1 MSSLPVVP
9 PRPSRPAN
17 ASPPAASTSPAPPTV
32 PARPVRN
39 RSKSPLPQSDV
50 ADSSE
55 GGVKLEPSI
64 SASSHRSSSPEQ
76 KRKIDPDLDLHQ
88 PMAVRPAAEMPKDDH
103 IPEIGQRVPMLDF
116 AGDVQAPS
124 PFPPTSDS
132 RSASRAKRRSQH
144 MPNLP
149 PENGPTVVG
158 DYGAYP
164 SSGKVYRHTG
174 AYSLSH
180 DDLTKSVMHAN
191 GAGVATTPGLE
202 GVPDEEIGFAVADEL
217 ASRNIT
223 PQATPG
229 GVAAGKLPSK
239 SPLATATSV
248 ENDSA
253 HQLPNLDESGNEN
266 HGIYGTDGPSNVSS
280 TSLTIPTS
288 GRHTPWEDFQ
298 DEHADGTPILASDE
312 AGKYPVWNPPAIS
325 PKLTGQELRRPPSS
339 NRSRTSPT
347 MAAEETSDPP
357 SPIKEHVPL
366 FPEGAAPPPKMP
378 QRPKLGEKQ
387 HSNQGFPS
395 KDIWEDAPESTHVTY
410 EVQEEEQSHDP
421 DYYDPREARK
431 REEEARKREQEEAAA
446 VKSPSESSGSTAIP
460 PPPPARPVKATAA
473 DPSLPPVS
481 PNTAKHV
488 PIVPDRP
495 KPAVPRRPV
504 KKMSDPSSHVTSPD
518 DARSPPPTKPKPTI
532 PGRVAGGIAARAN
545 FINQLADKLAKGPVV
560 PKKEEPEHEPEPK
573 AREPLEDVRKTRA
586 RGPAKRKP
594 TVTATATSDTSTDAP
609 AKSPVGPKL
618 TFSSIITV
626 YSIGDDYEV
635 TFDETKFDDEPSKVA
650 RPMGEKVIE
659 ELKGGEDVDTSKT
672 VTAIGTSS
680 IIPEAEPV
688 KEEPVKEVTEPVK
701 EVKTPVEEQKEE
713 KEVPVAPAVEDEAGE
728 SKTVTEPE
736 TVKDVKE
743 IGTEE
748 EKEEKESTVEGGD
761 AEPSNT
767 LLGVWQ
773 AAKKAGHETLKGGAE
788 N

>member
-9 PRPSRPAN
+9 PRPSRATA

-39 RSKSPLPQSDV
+39 RSKSPLPQSDAA

-55 GGVKLEPSI
+55 GGVKLDTSI
-64 SASSHRSSSPEQ
+64 PPASSDRSSSPEQ
-76 KRKIDPDLDLHQ
+76 KRKIDPDLDLHH
-88 PMAVRPAAEMPKDDH
+88 PMAVRPPGEMPKDDH

-144 MPNLP
+144 TPNLP

-164 SSGKVYRHTG
+164 SSGKVYRQTG

-202 GVPDEEIGFAVADEL
+202 GVPDEEIGFAVADEI
-217 ASRNIT
+217 ASRNVT
-223 PQATPG
+223 PQVTPG
-229 GVAAGKLPSK
+229 AATGQKLPSK
-239 SPLATATSV
+239 SPLATAVSV
-248 ENDSA
+248 TGENDTA
-253 HQLPNLDESGNEN
+253 HQPPNLDDDGNDN
-266 HGIYGTDGPSNVSS
+266 HGIYGKEGPSNVSS
-280 TSLTIPTS
+280 TSLTMPTS

-325 PKLTGQELRRPPSS
+325 PKLTGAEIRRPPSS
-339 NRSRTSPT
+339 NRSRASPT
-347 MAAEETSDPP
+347 MAAEEVSDPP

-378 QRPKLGEKQ
+378 QRPKLGEKK
-387 HSNQGFPS
+387 HSSHAFPS

-431 REEEARKREQEEAAA
+431 REEEAAKAASSEPSKDAAA
-446 VKSPSESSGSTAIP
+446 P

-473 DPSLPPVS
+473 EASS
-481 PNTAKHV
+481 PISPDTAKAAPSV
-488 PIVPDRP
+488 PERP
-495 KPAVPRRPV
+495 KPAIPPRPA
-504 KKMSDPSSHVTSPD
+504 KKVSEPSSATTEGSTSPEE
-518 DARSPPPTKPKPTI
+518 ARSPPPTKPKPII
-532 PGRVAGGIAARAN
+532 PGRVGGGIAALRAN
-545 FINQLADKLAKGPVV
+545 FMSDLNSRLSKGPVA
-560 PKKEEPEHEPEPK
+560 PKKEEVSPEAEPEPK
-573 AREPLEDVRKTRA
+573 PQEPLEDVRKTRA

-594 TVTATATSDTSTDAP
+594 TAAAAASTAAP
-609 AKSPVGPKL
+609 APASPVSPPKL

-650 RPMGEKVIE
+650 RPIGEKVLE
-659 ELKGGEDVDTSKT
+659 ELKGGEDGDTSKT
-672 VTAIGTSS
+672 VTAVDTSAAIAS
-680 IIPEAEPV
+680 EA
-688 KEEPVKEVTEPVK
+688 EEPVKEAPAPVTE
-701 EVKTPVEEQKEE
+701 EKTEEKPVEVQEE
-713 KEVPVAPAVEDEAGE
+713 KEVPVAPVEEEVAGPVD
-728 SKTVTEPE
+728 TVAE
-736 TVKDVKE
+736 TVKDVAAKVAE
-743 IGTEE
+743 AIPPAIASGDKVEEGESKLDAAVE
-748 EKEEKESTVEGGD
+748 EKTAV
-761 AEPSNT
+761 A
-767 LLGVWQ
+767 
-773 AAKKAGHETLKGGAE
+773 
-788 N
+788 